1 MQGGQRV
8 QKIQGEALDFRM
20 GLGGKFEKALICS
33 PLPGLGIWAA
43 GSIPCSGRQMSQP
56 GTPRSRSGQKS

>member
-1 MQGGQRV
+1 MQGGQRI
-8 QKIQGEALDFRM
+8 QKIQEEALGLRR
-20 GLGGKFEKALICS
+20 GLGEKFEKALICS

-43 GSIPCSGRQMSQP
+43 GSIPCSGRQMSQT